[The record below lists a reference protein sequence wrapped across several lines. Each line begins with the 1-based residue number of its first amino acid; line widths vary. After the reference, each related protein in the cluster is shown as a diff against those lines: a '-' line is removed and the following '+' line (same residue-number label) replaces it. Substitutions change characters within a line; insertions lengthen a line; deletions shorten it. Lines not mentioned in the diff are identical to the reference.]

1 MRVSLQIVSRV
12 IFSTIQRLAASCNIY
27 EVLLH
32 CGYIYAAISLS
43 MYVKLQIIEIHLM
56 RTQPSHFGV
65 GSHRRSYNHEFSL
78 LTSSLCM

>member
-1 MRVSLQIVSRV
+1 MRVSLQIVWRV
-12 IFSTIQRLAASCNIY
+12 IFSTIRRLAASCNIY

-56 RTQPSHFGV
+56 RTQPSRFGV
-65 GSHRRSYNHEFSL
+65 GSH
-78 LTSSLCM
+78 